1 MPTLADLRG
10 HGTQLNRKRMGAS
23 VKLSSDDDTRIAGP
37 WLDAAAIGGGIAL
50 LVAILAGTSML
61 ADDTGEMLT
70 RNTVRLSLAWYAVAL
85 LLIMRLRPADWIAMS
100 ARGCLARWCWTWG
113 VVCFLVHLGM
123 AFHYYHRWSHA
134 HAFEHTREVGGIGEG
149 IYVSYLF
156 TWLWIGDA
164 AWWWTRPQQYA
175 ARPAWI
181 DRSLH
186 AFMLFIVFNGM
197 IIFESGVIRWA
208 GAFMFAALA
217 AAWLAARSVPGR
229 QPT

>member
-1 MPTLADLRG
+1 
-10 HGTQLNRKRMGAS
+10 MGAS
-23 VKLSSDDDTRIAGP
+23 LIVSSDRHMRSSWL
-37 WLDAAAIGGGIAL
+37 WLDAAMVGGGMAL
-50 LVAILAGTSML
+50 LVAVLAGSMML

-70 RNTVRLSLAWYAVAL
+70 RNTVRLSLGWYAVAL
-85 LLIMRLRPADWIAMS
+85 VLMMRLRPTDWAAAS
-100 ARGCLARWCWTWG
+100 AQGRLARWCWTWG

-123 AFHYYHRWSHA
+123 AFHYYHHWSHT

-156 TWLWIGDA
+156 TWLWVGDA
-164 AWWWTRPQQYA
+164 AWWWVRPQQYA

-197 IIFESGVIRWA
+197 VVFESGAIRWA
-208 GAFMFAALA
+208 GAVMFVTLA
-217 AAWLAARSVPGR
+217 CAWLATRSVPGR